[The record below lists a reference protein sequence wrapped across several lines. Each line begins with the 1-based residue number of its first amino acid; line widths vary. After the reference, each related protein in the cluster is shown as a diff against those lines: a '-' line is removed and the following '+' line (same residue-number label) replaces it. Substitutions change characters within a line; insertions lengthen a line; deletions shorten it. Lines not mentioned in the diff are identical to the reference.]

1 MDCEKVLM
9 FWMLCM
15 KLSIYLHVY
24 PFIILFHKIF
34 PLQCVQLNYLK
45 KQKCLL
51 LLSRSSLRLLLPC
64 SYSMTLARLPSQSPC
79 REGSSGVGLF
89 LGGPTL
95 LSSSLAIISSMAAF
109 LLASSSCFCW
119 TCSRIA
125 STRDLV
131 LGRFP
136 FPSLSDFSEDLFF
149 LDLCSL

>member
-1 MDCEKVLM
+1 MFIHLLYFSTKYFHYNVYNSIIFKNQKV
-9 FWMLCM
+9 
-15 KLSIYLHVY
+15 
-24 PFIILFHKIF
+24 
-34 PLQCVQLNYLK
+34 NYLI
-45 KQKCLL
+45 
-51 LLSRSSLRLLLPC
+51 LSRSSLRLLLPC

-109 LLASSSCFCW
+109 LLASTSCFCW

-131 LGRFP
+131 FGRFP
-136 FPSLSDFSEDLFF
+136 FPSLSDFSEDLFL